1 MSFDAPVSN
10 DLADIEGY
18 TANIAESANWI
29 VDTVTPRISLLVK
42 MIFFQRIL
50 SESSPCPLAESY
62 GSKTL
67 AGFSKFLPRQN
78 SVVIACVTPA
88 AQSPDVISFL

>member
-10 DLADIEGY
+10 DLADMQGY

-50 SESSPCPLAESY
+50 SESSPYPFAESY
-62 GSKTL
+62 GSETL
-67 AGFSKFLPRQN
+67 AGFSKFLPRLNQ
-78 SVVIACVTPA
+78 
-88 AQSPDVISFL
+88 LL